1 MRKTVLALATF
12 GAVGAALLVRFCRV
26 GDHSG
31 AGAQLLPDSKDC
43 LWLTW
48 PALPMGADLGL
59 RSLWVRVRSLRRP
72 LLVPPLAL
80 LAASSPT

>member
-31 AGAQLLPDSKDC
+31 AGAQLFPH
-43 LWLTW
+43 
-48 PALPMGADLGL
+48 
-59 RSLWVRVRSLRRP
+59 
-72 LLVPPLAL
+72 
-80 LAASSPT
+80 